1 MNLEHVQQL
10 IVDGQL
16 LTSEQCDERR
26 RQWLAGAGASNDG
39 AAFVSWL
46 VEQGDLSEFQGR
58 AVQAGIPGPYMLGP
72 YRVTARQTAGRLG
85 DVFLAE
91 HVEFRQPV
99 SLKVF
104 PAALQRD
111 PERLARL
118 GREARVALQ
127 LEEHPNVVKTYQVG
141 RVGEVS
147 FIAFEALRGESLER
161 RLARDGCLPFGE
173 ACQLI
178 QQAALGLAYLHGQD
192 IVHRDICPA
201 NLWVG
206 AEGRLKIM
214 EFSAAHDA
222 MSFIDSLDEE
232 QPASKDDYDRLS
244 AEQIRDRMRAAIR
257 AARFYDYRSVAQV
270 MDPNTT
276 DAACDL
282 YSLGC
287 TFYRCLAGRVPFSD
301 RNPVRQML
309 RHAFEEPQPLGDFD
323 PEIPHSVQEVVSY
336 LLAKNP
342 DERYGT
348 AQEVADALAIIMPLA
363 IMPAPTVVAPD
374 FRQWIQTMDSDS
386 VGIVKEVTAEPE
398 LQEFVDWLWQA
409 DEKEAN

>member
-1 MNLEHVQQL
+1 MNLEQARQL

-16 LTSEQCDERR
+16 LTSEQCAERCE
-26 RQWLAGAGASNDG
+26 QWQTSEGPSDDGAG
-39 AAFVSWL
+39 FVRWL
-46 VEQGDLSEFQGR
+46 IEQGELSDFQGR

-72 YRVTARQTAGRLG
+72 YRVTARQTVGRLG
-85 DVFLAE
+85 DVFQAE
-91 HVEFRQPV
+91 HVEFKQPV

-104 PAALQRD
+104 PAELQRD
-111 PERLARL
+111 PERVARL

-127 LEEHPNVVKTYQVG
+127 LEDHPNVIKTYQVG

-147 FIAFEALRGESLER
+147 FIALEALRGETLER
-161 RLARDGCLPFGE
+161 RLARDGHLPFGE

-178 QQAALGLAYLHGQD
+178 QQAALGLAYLHSQE
-192 IVHRDICPA
+192 IVHREICPN

-206 AEGRLKIM
+206 TEGQLKIM

-232 QPASKDDYDRLS
+232 QGDAAPSSYGLSADKVKDRLR
-244 AEQIRDRMRAAIR
+244 AAMRAAR
-257 AARFYDYRSVAQV
+257 YYDYLSVAQV

-276 DAACDL
+276 DTASDL

-287 TFYRCLAGRVPFSD
+287 TFYRCLTGQVPFPD

-309 RHAFEEPQPLGDFD
+309 RHAFEEPRPLSDFD
-323 PEIPHSVQEVVSY
+323 PEIPQSVQDVVNY

-342 DERYGT
+342 DDRYGT
-348 AQEVADALAIIMPLA
+348 AQEIADALAIIMPLA
-363 IMPAPTVVAPD
+363 TLPSMAEVAPD
-374 FRQWIQTMDSDS
+374 FLLWVNTIDPDS
-386 VGIVKEVTAEPE
+386 VGVVKEVTADPE
-398 LQEFVDWLWQA
+398 LQNFVDWLWQA
-409 DEKEAN
+409 DEPESN